1 MDKDGDLMGRERYR
15 RGERRRDWGGVKGK
29 EIEMEGE
36 TLGKEREEGD
46 IDGGRET
53 GREERRGRHIDE

>member
-29 EIEMEGE
+29 EIE
-36 TLGKEREEGD
+36 R
-46 IDGGRET
+46 DGGRDT
-53 GREERRGRHIDE
+53 GEGKRGGRHRWRERDGERREKRETYR